1 MCYDSHFAL
10 IYITGVLLPL
20 SPKQKADSRKNL
32 LLSILLVLKWL
43 FKACEKKRNARPKPS
58 IFATEQMPKEHR

>member
-10 IYITGVLLPL
+10 IYITGVLLSL

-32 LLSILLVLKWL
+32 LLSILIVLKWL
-43 FKACEKKRNARPKPS
+43 LKACEKKKKCP
-58 IFATEQMPKEHR
+58 TEAEHLILKFT